1 MIYELQKIK
10 NLFREFYGL
19 LPVLELTQ
27 NEKLIIQ
34 IEEIEK
40 QLRRLTDDDP
50 TA

>member
-1 MIYELQKIK
+1 MIHELQKIK

-19 LPVLELTQ
+19 LPVKELAQ
-27 NEKLIIQ
+27 NERLIKQ

-40 QLRRLTDDDP
+40 QLRGLIDNEP

>member
-19 LPVLELTQ
+19 LPVKELTQ
-27 NEKLIIQ
+27 NEKLVIQ

-40 QLRRLTDDDP
+40 QLRRLTDNEP
-50 TA
+50 AA

>member
-19 LPVLELTQ
+19 LPVLELTK
-27 NEKLIIQ
+27 NEKLIMQ

-40 QLRRLTDDDP
+40 QLRRLTDNEP
-50 TA
+50 AA